1 MSDPI
6 YDMKAWL
13 ENSGIVN
20 DYTIQADEWK
30 DDDDKTQKAVTIYAN
45 GGANEGNL
53 QSNPAF
59 RLKITGPQNGKTR
72 GTDTPSDIANRLIE
86 YAKDNFESGCLAL
99 IQPLVMPS
107 GVGYTEQRRPFV
119 ELNLTTIIT

>member
-6 YDMKAWL
+6 YDLKSWIEDSNIAA
-13 ENSGIVN
+13 
-20 DYTIQADEWK
+20 DYKLQADEWK
-30 DDDDKTQKAVTIYAN
+30 DSDDKTQKAITIYSNA
-45 GGANEGNL
+45 GANEGNL

-59 RLKITGPQNGKTR
+59 RLLITGAQHGKTR
-72 GTDTPSDIANRLIE
+72 GTDTPSDIANKLIE
-86 YAKDNFESGCLAL
+86 HAKDNFQSGCLVL

-107 GVGYTEQRRPFV
+107 GVGYTKHRRPFV